1 MLTFNVLL
9 SVFIYVNTVHAASS
23 GFRISTSAAGHVAT
37 SATSMGDVVS
47 TNDNDQYTVNITLGG
62 EAFVVQLDTG
72 SSDLWLNITGRTLQF
87 TNTTDLNITE
97 GYGKGSVSGWLSFA
111 DMTIGDFSVP
121 NQAFVNVVDIKDM
134 PMTSFD
140 GILGMAFDASVIY
153 SVVQENWG
161 TEAANALARSPITN
175 LFALDPTTP
184 NFFDVQLAR
193 AMSPDSN
200 NVAEGVFLISEH
212 DDAFQN
218 ITSAPMLRSLT
229 SQHWSLAMD
238 SMTANGTPFAFNASR
253 VPGVP
258 TGKVAAVLDTGFSLP
273 QIPIAAVNA
282 IYESVPGAVYSEPYW
297 VVPCDAAPTVVFTFG
312 GQDIP
317 VHPLDLTF
325 TQVLTL
331 PSGNTTGCLGSF
343 QALTLDPT
351 EFVGFDLLL
360 GDAFLRNVYA
370 SFNYGDYQPNTPFD
384 GQGPFVQLLPTT
396 DASTMQA
403 EFVANRTAA
412 LALLPPT
419 LDPATLVKLADSSDT
434 PASSSASSPD
444 ASSASVA
451 GALDE
456 STSSSSGSTDS
467 WGKKYGTPALAL
479 LGANLA
485 VGVVLLGL
493 TITMCMRSHSQSARD
508 RYAPVGARPFKMQQ
522 GDEEERTQLR
532 YND

>member
-1 MLTFNVLL
+1 MV
-9 SVFIYVNTVHAASS
+9 S
-23 GFRISTSAAGHVAT
+23 GIKSCYYCSPSDRLFLP
-37 SATSMGDVVS
+37 
-47 TNDNDQYTVNITLGG
+47 QYTVNITLGG

-72 SSDLWLNITGRTLQF
+72 SSDLWLNTTGRNLQF
-87 TNTTDLNITE
+87 TNTTDLNITSF
-97 GYGKGSVSGWLSFA
+97 YGQGSTSGWLSFA

-121 NQAFVNVVDIKDM
+121 GQAFVNAVEIKDM
-134 PMTSFD
+134 PSTFDGMLGMSFD
-140 GILGMAFDASVIY
+140 AVAVY
-153 SVVQENWG
+153 RVVQENWG

-193 AMSPDSN
+193 AVSPDPN
-200 NVAEGVFLISEH
+200 NFAEGVFLISQH

-218 ITSAPMLRSLT
+218 ITSAPMLPSLS
-229 SQHWSLAMD
+229 SQHWSLALD
-238 SMTANGTPFAFNASR
+238 GMTVNGTPFTFNASR

-258 TGKVAAVLDTGFSLP
+258 TGKVAAAFDTGASLP
-273 QIPIAAVNA
+273 QIPIAVMNA
-282 IYESVPGAVYSEPYW
+282 IYESIPGAVYSEPYW

-312 GQDIP
+312 GQGIP
-317 VHPLDLTF
+317 VHPLDLTYTQAF
-325 TQVLTL
+325 TF
-331 PSGNTTGCLGSF
+331 PSGNLTGCFGSF
-343 QALTLDPT
+343 QALALDPT

-370 SFNYGDYQPNTPFD
+370 SYNYGNYQPNTTFD

-396 DASTMQA
+396 DGSTMHA

-419 LDPATLVKLADSSDT
+419 LDPATLVKLADSYDAS
-434 PASSSASSPD
+434 ASSSASSPD
-444 ASSASVA
+444 TSSASVA

-467 WGKKYGTPALAL
+467 WGKKYGTTALAL

>member
-9 SVFIYVNTVHAASS
+9 SVFLYANTVRAASS
-23 GFRISTSAAGHVAT
+23 GFRISTSAAGYVAT

-47 TNDNDQYTVNITLGG
+47 TNDNNMYTVNITLGG
-62 EAFVVQLDTG
+62 EAFIVQLDTG
-72 SSDLWLNITGRTLQF
+72 SSDLWLNTTGRNVQF

-97 GYGKGSVSGWLSFA
+97 SYGKGSASGWLSFA

-121 NQAFVNVVDIKDM
+121 NQAFVNAVEIKDM
-134 PMTSFD
+134 PSTFD
-140 GILGMAFDASVIY
+140 GILGMAFDTAVIY
-153 SVVQENWG
+153 PVVQENWG
-161 TEAANALARSPITN
+161 TEAADALARSPITN

-193 AMSPDSN
+193 VSPDPN

-218 ITSAPMLRSLT
+218 ITSAPMLPSLT
-229 SQHWSLAMD
+229 PQHWSLAMD
-238 SMTANGTPFAFNASR
+238 GLTVDGTPFAFNASR

-273 QIPIAAVNA
+273 QMPIAAVNA
-282 IYESVPGAVYSEPYW
+282 IYESLPGALYDPEVGW

-325 TQVLTL
+325 TQVLAF
-331 PSGNTTGCLGSF
+331 PSGNFTGCFGSF

-351 EFVGFDLLL
+351 EFVGFDLIL
-360 GDAFLRNVYA
+360 GDSFLRNVYA
-370 SFNYGDYQPNTPFD
+370 SYNYGNYQPNTTFD

-412 LALLPPT
+412 LALLPPAS
-419 LDPATLVKLADSSDT
+419 DPATLAKLD
-434 PASSSASSPD
+434 ASSSASSPD
-444 ASSASVA
+444 ASSASAA

-456 STSSSSGSTDS
+456 SASSASGSTDS
-467 WGKKYGTPALAL
+467 WGKKYGTIALAL

-485 VGVVLLGL
+485 VGLVLLGL
-493 TITMCMRSHSQSARD
+493 TLTMCMRSQSQGAPG
-508 RYAPVGARPFKMQQ
+508 RYAPVGARPLQMQQ
-522 GDEEERTQLR
+522 GDEEERAHLR